1 MLVRAYVCLILSCI
15 LWSLNPV
22 ANKYALLELAVP
34 QLLFMRTVCTALV
47 MFVIALYLGNSFIL
61 KQIGWSPFLL
71 GIIDPGLTSLF
82 FVTALTMLSASNTVI
97 IMALMPFSQPILA
110 SLVLKEK
117 IQYSIFL
124 GAMIAFIG
132 VIIFLSEEEI
142 INEKGILGNS
152 ILIIVFFLFT
162 LSQLMT
168 RKIMLSNTPTLIVTT
183 SQMISASLVM
193 SLNLV
198 CFGNLDLPFVASSG
212 TVMTIV
218 YLVFALAIPFFLYNQ
233 AMRYI
238 QVGMASLV
246 LVLIIPF
253 GFLFAAIFLGED
265 INMIKSIGA
274 IIVMIGVVLPQI
286 SDYFKKNKK
295 LNILGKN
302 S

>member
-1 MLVRAYVCLILSCI
+1 MLARAYFCLILSCI

-34 QLLFMRTVCTALV
+34 QLVFLRTICTALV
-47 MFVIALYLGNSFIL
+47 MFVITLSLGYSF
-61 KQIGWSPFLL
+61 KFKKIGWRPFIL

-82 FVTALTMLSASNTVI
+82 FVISLTMLSASNTLI

-110 SLVLKEK
+110 SVFLKEK
-117 IQYSIFL
+117 VQYSIFFGAIIALL
-124 GAMIAFIG
+124 G
-132 VIIFLSEEEI
+132 VVIFLSEEGI
-142 INEKGILGNS
+142 INEKGILGNL
-152 ILIIVFFLFT
+152 ILLGVFSLFT
-162 LSQLMT
+162 LSQLIT
-168 RKIMLSNTPTLIVTT
+168 RKIMLSKTPTIIVTT
-183 SQMISASLVM
+183 SQMISASVVM

-198 CFGNLDLPFVASSG
+198 FFGNLDLPFIASSG
-212 TVMTIV
+212 TIMTIF

-238 QVGMASLV
+238 EVGMASLV

-265 INMIKSIGA
+265 INIIKLIGA
-274 IIVMIGVVLPQI
+274 IIVMFGVVLPQI
-286 SDYFKKNKK
+286 SDYFVKGNKLIK
-295 LNILGKN
+295 DAN